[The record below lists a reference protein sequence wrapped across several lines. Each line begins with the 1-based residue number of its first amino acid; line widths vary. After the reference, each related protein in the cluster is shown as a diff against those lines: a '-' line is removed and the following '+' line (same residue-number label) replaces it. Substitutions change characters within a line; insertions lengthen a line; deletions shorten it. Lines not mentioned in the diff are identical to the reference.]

1 VVVGAV
7 LVSASVVVEADVP
20 SSVVPDNNGSNNILN
35 TIANRNNIDYKTFRN
50 YLNEFN
56 KYTYL

>member
-1 VVVGAV
+1 MVVGAV

-35 TIANRNNIDYKTFRN
+35 TIDNRNISNIQE
-50 YLNEFN
+50 L
-56 KYTYL
+56 L